1 MAQHGGYGP
10 PPGGY
15 PPGGYPP
22 GPPGPPGYA
31 PPGAPPGGYAPP
43 PHGAPP
49 GGYGA
54 PPPKKKDKTLL
65 YVGLGCLALLVLGSL
80 AAGVGWY
87 VFTRSTAVRAIATGA
102 TAGGAECVKAIACC
116 KAVVAKSSGDATALA
131 ACENLVNV
139 PAAACAQA
147 LDTYKKSAAMLGVS
161 CP

>member
-15 PPGGYPP
+15 PPGPPGY
-22 GPPGPPGYA
+22 GPPGA
-31 PPGAPPGGYAPP
+31 QPGGYAPQP
-43 PHGAPP
+43 QGIPP

-54 PPPKKKDKTLL
+54 PPPKKSNTLL
-65 YVGLGCLALLVLGSL
+65 YVGLGCLALLVLGSV

-87 VFTRSTAVRAIATGA
+87 LFSRSSAGRAIAAGSS
-102 TAGGAECVKAIACC
+102 AGGAECVKAIACC

-131 ACENLVNV
+131 GCENLVNV

-147 LDTYKKSAAMLGVS
+147 LDTYKKSAALLGVS